1 MSDIDMWHHILLS
14 TSLKVKKGSQGKEC
28 WIVCFRG
35 NSSHVWTRVSAAKF
49 PREDDVKARLH
60 SSCCSTAP
68 ELLPIEWKSSPTSSL
83 DILLTRPNRTLYQTN
98 NPYNLQIRSKLAFIL
113 PLCMLCCMLWVV
125 PSTNSAQPNL
135 RSNKQPPTL
144 YNSDWNLLL
153 FCHCAC
159 HAAWFE

>member
-68 ELLPIEWKSSPTSSL
+68 ELLPIEWKSSPISSL
-83 DILLTRPNRTLYQTN
+83 DIPKILKIRNYWSLHFTN
-98 NPYNLQIRSKLAFIL
+98 KIKTTFIRL
-113 PLCMLCCMLWVV
+113 LCMPCCMLWVV
-125 PSTNSAQPNL
+125 LSTLSAQPNL
-135 RSNKQPPTL
+135 RSNKEHPIL
-144 YNSDWNLLL
+144 YKPDQKLLL

-159 HAAWFE
+159 HAAC

>member
-60 SSCCSTAP
+60 SSCCSTAL
-68 ELLPIEWKSSPTSSL
+68 ELLPIEWKSSSTSSL
-83 DILLTRPNRTLYQTN
+83 DIILTQPNQTLYQTN
-98 NPYNLQIRSKLAFIL
+98 NPLHFTNQIETCFYFENVHA
-113 PLCMLCCMLWVV
+113 MLHAMQAWIFLLRNC
-125 PSTNSAQPNL
+125 TIPNHNPEM
-135 RSNKQPPTL
+135 R
-144 YNSDWNLLL
+144 LL
-153 FCHCAC
+153 FQIFFIVILVTKSHDK
-159 HAAWFE
+159 

>member
-68 ELLPIEWKSSPTSSL
+68 ELLPIEWTWSSNSSL
-83 DILLTRPNRTLYQTN
+83 VKIKRSVPILVWSRLRGQHKKFLKEYDVKARLHSSCCSTAP
-98 NPYNLQIRSKLAFIL
+98 LA
-113 PLCMLCCMLWVV
+113 
-125 PSTNSAQPNL
+125 
-135 RSNKQPPTL
+135 PTHRIEIQ
-144 YNSDWNLLL
+144 
-153 FCHCAC
+153 CH
-159 HAAWFE
+159 F